1 MNYVYEPLSPNSI
14 RILRLQPGEPNQPL
28 QVVLSAHQLV
38 DAPVYQALSYAW
50 GEKID
55 HRIECGGFSLIV
67 QQNLWLAL
75 RALRSD
81 SVERILWIDAI
92 CINQADILE
101 KNSQILLMR
110 RIYSQAQSVIV
121 WLGDAANNTAE
132 AWNLLSCL
140 VTLSLAEGVSETDK
154 PATAELLA
162 SLNLPEPSN
171 PEWRALDELYWRS
184 WFTRVWIIQ
193 EIAVSKEALV
203 LCGGHSCPW
212 SHLQIAA
219 EYIANHS
226 LNALTDVDPRPAI
239 KLATF
244 VGQIHRGFEP
254 NGQPLL
260 PEQRFELFLKARDSY
275 ATDDRDKVFA
285 LQGLIFGTDQNLPAA
300 DYSETN
306 PTSKAFV
313 KFAEYLIGQGSL
325 DVLSA
330 VEDHRHR
337 LNDHLPS
344 WTPDWEVHPPSVA
357 FCLGRQFANWKAAGN
372 MEMSAQISHNN
383 KTLNAVGFVFDTV
396 DHVSDSFLEYV
407 PLPGTVLSWS
417 TFKTERA
424 RRLAQSLSDF
434 YLLQRWRQWDKL
446 ARNLKRYPNG
456 EDLSVAFIRTLV
468 ADAEI
473 KIGTEKTNELLETY
487 YAAWCKYWVSASIG
501 NGKFI
506 REAYERVSTDELA
519 KATRF
524 MEAHYRAA
532 YARRFFTTKG
542 RFMGL
547 CPSLTRSGDKVVVLG
562 GGKTPY
568 ILRKGW
574 KSQHTFIGECY
585 VHGIMHGESL
595 GQGMKTE
602 RFVIR

>member
-1 MNYVYEPLSPNSI
+1 VEYVYEPLPPNSI
-14 RILRLQPGEPNQPL
+14 RTLRLQPGEPNQPL
-28 QVVLSAHQLV
+28 QIVLSTHQLV
-38 DAPVYQALSYAW
+38 DAPVYQALSYSW

-55 HRIECGGFSLIV
+55 HRIECCGFSLIV

-81 SVERILWIDAI
+81 SVERILWVDAI

-101 KNSQILLMR
+101 KNKQILLMR

-121 WLGDAANNTAE
+121 WLGDATNSTAD
-132 AWNLLSCL
+132 AWNLLSSL
-140 VTLSLAEGVSETDK
+140 VTLSAAEDSLEAAK
-154 PATAELLA
+154 PVTAQLLA
-162 SLNLPEPSN
+162 SLNLPEPAS
-171 PEWRALDELYWRS
+171 PKWRALDELYWRS

-193 EIAVSKEALV
+193 EIALSKEALV
-203 LCGGHSCPW
+203 MCGGHSCPW

-219 EYIANHS
+219 EYIVNHS
-226 LNALTDVDPRPAI
+226 LTALTEVDPRPAI

-244 VGQIHRGFEP
+244 VDQIHRDLEP
-254 NGQPLL
+254 NGRPLL
-260 PEQRFELFLKARDSY
+260 PPQRFELFLKARDSY

-285 LQGLIFGTDQNLPAA
+285 LQGLLFGTDPNLPGA
-300 DYSETN
+300 DYSEANSTA
-306 PTSKAFV
+306 KVFV
-313 KFAEYLIGQGSL
+313 KFAEYLIGQGHL

-344 WTPDWEVHPPSVA
+344 WAPDWEVHPPSVA
-357 FCLGRQFANWKAAGN
+357 FCLGSQFSNWRAAGN
-372 MEMSAQISHNN
+372 LEMSSQLLHDG
-383 KTLNAVGFVFDTV
+383 KTLDVFGFVFDTV

-417 TFKTERA
+417 SLKTERGK
-424 RRLAQSLSDF
+424 RLAQSLSDF

-446 ARNLKRYPNG
+446 ALNLKRYPNG
-456 EDLSVAFIRTLV
+456 EALSIAFIRTLV
-468 ADAEI
+468 ADAQLEI
-473 KIGTEKTNELLETY
+473 GAEMTNELLEEY
-487 YAAWCKYWVSASIG
+487 YAAWCKYWISASIG

-506 REAYERVSTDELA
+506 REAYDRVSTDELT

-532 YARRFFTTKG
+532 YGRRFFTTKG

-574 KSQHTFIGECY
+574 KSQHIFIGECY
-585 VHGIMHGESL
+585 MHGIMHGESL
-595 GQGMKTE
+595 TQGMKTE
-602 RFVIR
+602 RFAIR